1 MLKSIDQLRELFFV
15 GEKFKPY
22 FDFKKHTFSH
32 ACQEINN
39 NYTNFYNNQ
48 KPSEIS
54 LYGVSNPTTILAK
67 HEFVKLR
74 EPYSS
79 EHMKNY
85 YKYELFL
92 IEVPTN
98 YINIY

>member
-39 NYTNFYNNQ
+39 NYKMDLRFEEIKQGRKIVAVNFLFN
-48 KPSEIS
+48 K
-54 LYGVSNPTTILAK
+54 TTI
-67 HEFVKLR
+67 
-74 EPYSS
+74 
-79 EHMKNY
+79 
-85 YKYELFL
+85 
-92 IEVPTN
+92 T
-98 YINIY
+98 